1 MRTELE
7 YWNEM
12 AGGGKQNMGNQCPGD
27 VLSKEHQVLVLAHW
41 SCRPR
46 WMVLRLSFT
55 APVCW
60 GSKTPTGF

>member
-27 VLSKEHQVLVLAHW
+27 VLSKEHQVLVLEH
-41 SCRPR
+41 CRRPKE
-46 WMVLRLSFT
+46 L
-55 APVCW
+55 
-60 GSKTPTGF
+60 